1 MTVSVGVLITAL
13 FKAEYSD
20 FDNVGRYIEIVGEQP
35 AQAGPFTG
43 LTYSQILRNVFG
55 QDESVL
61 NTVQDNRRSSNGDF
75 SFNQNEAYQMA
86 VDWALGGFTIQSN
99 TAYTKMSY
107 QEQCDCDFTGANIF
121 FATLDES
128 YDQFSQEFRL
138 ISPSSDRL
146 NYRTRC

>member
-1 MTVSVGVLITAL
+1 
-13 FKAEYSD
+13 
-20 FDNVGRYIEIVGEQP
+20 
-35 AQAGPFTG
+35 
-43 LTYSQILRNVFG
+43 
-55 QDESVL
+55 
-61 NTVQDNRRSSNGDF
+61 
-75 SFNQNEAYQMA
+75 MA

-146 NYRTRC
+146 NYIAGAYFGRVVEVNSDVWSVFGQLTYDFSDQFSVQLGARYTDDSKDGSRLGRVINVDGGALPAAQAGAPLVYARNACC